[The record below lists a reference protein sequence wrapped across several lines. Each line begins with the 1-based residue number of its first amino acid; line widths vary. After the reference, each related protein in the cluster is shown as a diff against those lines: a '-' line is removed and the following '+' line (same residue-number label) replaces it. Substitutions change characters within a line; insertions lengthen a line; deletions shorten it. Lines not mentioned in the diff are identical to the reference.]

1 LYIEPALTD
10 AVNALSQKS
19 GVSLAITLLAV
30 FQSLLSRYTGQTDIA
45 VGSPIANR
53 NRREIEGLV
62 GFFVNSLVMRTDL
75 SGDPSFVEVLGR
87 VQQVSLAAYDHQDLP
102 FEQLV
107 EELQPDRDPSR
118 NPLFQIMFAVQN
130 APAAAF
136 SLSGV
141 TVRPYVREVTTTR
154 LDLEANV
161 WEHDNGLQVFWVYNT
176 DLFDETTIER
186 FSRHF
191 RQVLEAVVREPRQR
205 LSQISLLSHDERQ
218 QILIDWNAT
227 DAPLPRAAC
236 IHDLVGDQAGRTPDA
251 VALACG
257 EDALSYAELDTRAN
271 QLARYLQERYDVGP
285 EVCVGVCMARS
296 ADMIVAILGIL
307 KAGGA
312 YVPLDPNYPTV
323 RLAYILEDAGVG
335 VLLTQERLVAE
346 LPDSQARVVCIDT
359 APACRSTGPVSA
371 PESRATASNLAYLI
385 YTSGSTGQPKGVA
398 IEHRSAVALV
408 QWAKGWFREEELR
421 GVLASTS
428 MCFDLSVFEM
438 FVPLGAGGSVILAE
452 SVLDLR
458 ELPNAKD
465 VTLINTV
472 PSGIAAL
479 LRQPG
484 LPDSVR
490 TVNLAGEPLKPQL
503 VKQIEEAGQ
512 VERVYDL
519 YGPSED
525 TTYSTGTLRTGDGPE
540 VIGRPIANTQ
550 AYVLDGSLQP
560 VPIGVPGDL
569 YLGGAG
575 LARGY
580 YRRPDLTAEKFI
592 PHPYSDQPGARLYKT
607 GDLARYL
614 ADGTIK
620 FLGRKDHQVK
630 VRGYRIELGEIETAL
645 GQLEETKDVVVVVYE
660 ASPDDMRIVA
670 YVVPSGGPLS
680 PSELRQILK
689 RRLPDYMVPA
699 HFVTLDALPLT
710 PNGKIDKKALPDPEV
725 SRVDLAESFVPP
737 RNPVEE
743 TLAGIWRDLLQV
755 EQVGMYDNF
764 FELGGHSLHATRV
777 LARVHDEFDVTIPL
791 IRMFEAPTI
800 AGLSEWIENLC
811 FMDRGQQASTAD
823 GQSAREGGEL

>member
-1 LYIEPALTD
+1 
-10 AVNALSQKS
+10 
-19 GVSLAITLLAV
+19 
-30 FQSLLSRYTGQTDIA
+30 
-45 VGSPIANR
+45 
-53 NRREIEGLV
+53 
-62 GFFVNSLVMRTDL
+62 M
-75 SGDPSFVEVLGR
+75 
-87 VQQVSLAAYDHQDLP
+87 
-102 FEQLV
+102 
-107 EELQPDRDPSR
+107 
-118 NPLFQIMFAVQN
+118 
-130 APAAAF
+130 
-136 SLSGV
+136 
-141 TVRPYVREVTTTR
+141 
-154 LDLEANV
+154 
-161 WEHDNGLQVFWVYNT
+161 
-176 DLFDETTIER
+176 
-186 FSRHF
+186 
-191 RQVLEAVVREPRQR
+191 
-205 LSQISLLSHDERQ
+205 
-218 QILIDWNAT
+218 
-227 DAPLPRAAC
+227 
-236 IHDLVGDQAGRTPDA
+236 
-251 VALACG
+251 
-257 EDALSYAELDTRAN
+257 
-271 QLARYLQERYDVGP
+271 
-285 EVCVGVCMARS
+285 
-296 ADMIVAILGIL
+296 
-307 KAGGA
+307 
-312 YVPLDPNYPTV
+312 
-323 RLAYILEDAGVG
+323 
-335 VLLTQERLVAE
+335 
-346 LPDSQARVVCIDT
+346 
-359 APACRSTGPVSA
+359 
-371 PESRATASNLAYLI
+371 
-385 YTSGSTGQPKGVA
+385 
-398 IEHRSAVALV
+398 
-408 QWAKGWFREEELR
+408 
-421 GVLASTS
+421 
-428 MCFDLSVFEM
+428 
-438 FVPLGAGGSVILAE
+438 
-452 SVLDLR
+452 
-458 ELPNAKD
+458 
-465 VTLINTV
+465 TLINTV

-645 GQLEETKDVVVVVYE
+645 GQLEEIKDVVVVVYE

-811 FMDRGQQASTAD
+811 FRDRGQQASTAD